1 MAERIGGALAWRGAS
16 PLNPAIYPAQD
27 LDWIINNFIERVP
40 DAAHALVVSS
50 DGIPVASSAGLPP
63 DRADQLAAV
72 TSGLASLTQ
81 GAVRMFEGGAVT
93 QTVVEMQNGVLI
105 IMTISDGSVLAV
117 LARRNCDM
125 GLVAYEM
132 TLLTE
137 RAGSALTP
145 PVRGALQAFGQRN

>member
-1 MAERIGGALAWRGAS
+1 M
-16 PLNPAIYPAQD
+16 NPASYPAQD
-27 LDWIINNFIERVP
+27 LDWMINNFIERVA

-50 DGIPVASSAGLPP
+50 DGFPVASSAGLPP

-81 GAVRMFEGGAVT
+81 GASRMFEGGAVT
-93 QTVVEMQNGVLI
+93 QTVVEMQLGVLI
-105 IMTISDGSVLAV
+105 IMAINDGSILAV
-117 LARRNCDM
+117 LARRDCDM

-137 RAGSALTP
+137 RAGNALTP
-145 PVRGALQAFGQRN
+145 PVRGPLQAFSQRR

>member
-1 MAERIGGALAWRGAS
+1 MRSPGEEHPLSPAS
-16 PLNPAIYPAQD
+16 NPAQD
-27 LDWIINNFIERVP
+27 LDWMINNFLERVP

-50 DGIPVASSAGLPP
+50 DGIPIACSAGLPA

-81 GAVRMFEGGAVT
+81 GASRMFEGGAVI
-93 QTVVEMQNGVLI
+93 QTVVEMELGVMI
-105 IMTISDGSVLAV
+105 VMSISDGSVLTV
-117 LARRNCDM
+117 LARSDCDM
-125 GLVAYEM
+125 GLIAYEM

-145 PVRGALQAFGQRN
+145 QVRGPVHAFGQRA